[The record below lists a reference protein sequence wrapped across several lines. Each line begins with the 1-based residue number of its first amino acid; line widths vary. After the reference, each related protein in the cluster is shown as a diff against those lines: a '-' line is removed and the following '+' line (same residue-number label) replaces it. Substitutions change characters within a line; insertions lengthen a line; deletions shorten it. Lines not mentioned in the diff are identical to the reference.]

1 MSATQAAN
9 VNPKPREP
17 RLRTICCRSAIGTGA
32 KAKHAEM
39 IDNEITGIDVGM
51 TPTEV

>member
-1 MSATQAAN
+1 MIG
-9 VNPKPREP
+9 RCM
-17 RLRTICCRSAIGTGA
+17 RTIAAHERPGPSA
-32 KAKHAEM
+32 KAQTGEM